1 MLQATPLDRATFP
14 AASLNPVQSR
24 ATEDM
29 EPQELLNLLLMPL
42 AAPQLLKMFL
52 LVHTD
57 LAPTDLD
64 CLDQVSEYLD
74 PSLDQV

>member
-1 MLQATPLDRATFP
+1 
-14 AASLNPVQSR
+14 
-24 ATEDM
+24 M